1 MCGGGA
7 SGGTDS
13 LDLVLGYA
21 RQSYL
26 QQSTSLDAY
35 RTRAGSLLAFAA
47 VLVTLSA
54 ATTPAPHLSLA
65 QAAGTVF
72 VVLSAI
78 LFLVASVGESLRVAP
93 STRTLAQSDLDAPRH
108 ATQERLLRS
117 TLDVLGA
124 NQRVLTRVRTV
135 LSVGLVCLLAG
146 TIIIGLRVA
155 MLLP

>member
-1 MCGGGA
+1 MRDVCGGGA

-35 RTRAGSLLAFAA
+35 RTRAGRLLAFAA

-54 ATTPAPHLSLA
+54 GTTPAPHLSLA

-72 VVLSAI
+72 V
-78 LFLVASVGESLRVAP
+78 
-93 STRTLAQSDLDAPRH
+93 DLDAPRH

-117 TLDVLGA
+117 TLDVLGS
-124 NQRVLTRVRTV
+124 NQRLLTRVRTV

-155 MLLP
+155 TLLP